1 MLRQSFHGY
10 FQPGEVSVS
19 HGWMQ
24 DPFIFNLKSMD
35 GNDGMKEDPEEVKAS
50 RKIKMEFHSMQS
62 DKFWCMQ
69 LNAFP

>member
-50 RKIKMEFHSMQS
+50 RKI
-62 DKFWCMQ
+62 
-69 LNAFP
+69 